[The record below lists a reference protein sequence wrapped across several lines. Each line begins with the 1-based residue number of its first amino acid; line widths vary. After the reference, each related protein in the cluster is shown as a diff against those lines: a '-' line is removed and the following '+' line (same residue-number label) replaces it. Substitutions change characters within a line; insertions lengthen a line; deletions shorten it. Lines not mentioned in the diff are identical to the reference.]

1 MIARILALLSLGI
14 STAVA
19 QVSFDAP
26 ATAKAGS
33 TISFSIAGKTNERD
47 FVSVV
52 PKGAREG
59 EYGIYVYAP
68 KSGPG
73 KIAVPAAAGEYEIR
87 LLGAASPYPT
97 LARRAI
103 KLEAVTATLD
113 APAQV
118 AAGQEFE
125 IRWTGPNNARDYI
138 AIGDADPKGRKY
150 ISYKYTSNGTPV
162 KLNAPDEAKEYELRY
177 ILATGDTII
186 ARKRITVGSVS
197 ASVTAPE
204 KVAAGAKFSVT
215 WKGPNNPRDFITIVK
230 AGTAAKQ
237 YGPYEYASKG
247 SPLELRAPDAA
258 GEYEVRYLTAQSYAT
273 LGSAKLTVGAVTASI
288 QGPAEA
294 VAGATFPVSW
304 KGPNNQHDYLTIVSK
319 GAREGHSGNY
329 EYTSRGNP
337 VNILAPI
344 APGDYE
350 LRYSMGQ
357 SHATL
362 ARAPIR
368 IAAGKQEPGLV
379 SVTAA
384 SAMPPGSAVE
394 IILDASGSML
404 QRVGKDRRI
413 DIARQTLTKLTSS
426 VIPAGTP
433 FAFRVFG
440 REEDSCQTDLEIPL
454 GPLNAAAVG
463 AKIGALE
470 AKDGAKTP
478 IGASLAQVSSDL
490 RAVKGERLVVLLTDG
505 EETCGGD
512 AAAEIEKL
520 KKAGVAVR
528 VNIVG
533 FAIDDAKLAATF
545 RHWADTGEGSYFDAQ
560 DAAGLNAALAQAMRP
575 GFEVVTAQ
583 GQAVAEGLAG
593 GDAVRVMPGTYSVRL
608 KGQKAAP
615 KPVTVR
621 SKETSTVGF

>member
-1 MIARILALLSLGI
+1 MIARAVVLLALGMSP
-14 STAVA
+14 AFA
-19 QVSFDAP
+19 QVSLDAP
-26 ATAKAGS
+26 ATAKAGA
-33 TISFSIAGKTNERD
+33 TISVSITGKTSERD
-47 FVSVV
+47 FVSIV

-59 EYGIYVYAP
+59 DYDVYVYAP
-68 KSGPG
+68 KSGPA
-73 KIAVPAAAGEYEIR
+73 KIATPAVAGEYEIR

-97 LARRAI
+97 LARSALRI
-103 KLEAVTATLD
+103 EAVTATLD

-118 AAGQEFE
+118 AAGQPFE

-138 AIGDADPKGRKY
+138 AIGDVEPKGRKY
-150 ISYKYTSNGTPV
+150 ISYQYTSNGSPV

-177 ILATGDTII
+177 ILAVRDTII
-186 ARKRITVGSVS
+186 GRKRITVGAVS
-197 ASVTAPE
+197 ASVVAPE

-230 AGTAAKQ
+230 AGTAPKQ
-237 YGPYEYASKG
+237 YGPYEYTSKG
-247 SPLELRAPDAA
+247 SPLQLTAPDVA

-273 LGSAKLTVGAVTASI
+273 LGTAKLTVGAATASI
-288 QGPAEA
+288 QAPAEA
-294 VAGATFPVSW
+294 VAGTSFPVSW
-304 KGPNNQHDYLTIVSK
+304 KGPGNAHDYLTIVGK
-319 GAREGHSGNY
+319 GAREGEFGHY
-329 EYTSRGNP
+329 AYTARGNP
-337 VNILAPI
+337 LNMLAPV
-344 APGDYE
+344 APGEYE
-350 LRYSMGQ
+350 LRYSTGQ
-357 SHATL
+357 SHVTL

-368 IAAGKQEPGLV
+368 IAPGKQEPGLV

-384 SAMPPGSAVE
+384 SAMAPGGAVE

-404 QRVGKDRRI
+404 QRIGKERRI
-413 DIARQTLTKLTSS
+413 DIARQTLTRLTSS

-440 REEDSCQTDLEIPL
+440 REEDSCQTDLDIPL

-463 AKIGALE
+463 ARLASLE
-470 AKDGAKTP
+470 AKNGARTP
-478 IGASLAQVSSDL
+478 IGASLAQVTSDL
-490 RAVKGERLVVLLTDG
+490 SAVKGERLVVLLTDG

-512 AAAEIEKL
+512 PAAEIEKL

-545 RHWADTGEGSYFDAQ
+545 RHWADTGEGNYFDAK

-575 GFEVVTAQ
+575 GFEVLTAQ

-593 GDAVRVMPGTYSVRL
+593 GEPVRVMPGAYSVRL
-608 KGQKAAP
+608 KGQKSAP

-621 SKETSTVGF
+621 AKETATVGF